1 MSPDPVAAAVPVS
14 ADPLRAPVTTPA
26 APATATEPPAFADR
40 IATSAVW
47 VDGLVKRFGQK
58 VAVAGVRLD
67 IPRGSFYGIVG
78 PNGAGKT
85 TLMRMS
91 TGLLRPDA
99 GRVAVDGTDVWTNPV
114 EAKRRMGILPDERR
128 MFERLTGR
136 QLLLYNGLLRNL
148 DEKLV
153 RQRAEDLLHV
163 LELDADGDNLVVD
176 YSSGMHKKI
185 ALAAALLHDP
195 RVLFLDEPLESVDPV
210 SARTIRHVL
219 TRLVERGA
227 TVVLSSHVMET
238 VEKLCD
244 HVAIMAAGRIVAA
257 GPMVDVR
264 QGKALEDR
272 FVELVGAPSSDE
284 EGRLRWLGDSSA

>member
-1 MSPDPVAAAVPVS
+1 MTSPEAPGVPAVAV
-14 ADPLRAPVTTPA
+14 R
-26 APATATEPPAFADR
+26 
-40 IATSAVW
+40 
-47 VDGLVKRFGQK
+47 GLTKRFGPK
-58 VAVAGVRLD
+58 IAVGGVDLT

-85 TLMRMS
+85 TLMRMC
-91 TGLLRPDA
+91 TGLLRPDGGTA
-99 GRVAVDGTDVWTNPV
+99 IIDGVDVWADPV
-114 EAKRRMGILPDERR
+114 DAKRRMGILPDERR

-136 QLLLYNGLLRNL
+136 ELLLYNGLLRNMP
-148 DEKLV
+148 EPVV
-153 RQRAEDLLHV
+153 RERAEDLLHV

-219 TRLVERGA
+219 SRLVDRGA
-227 TVVLSSHVMET
+227 TIVLSSHVMVT
-238 VEKLCD
+238 VEALCD
-244 HVAIMAAGRIVAA
+244 HVAIMAAGRIVTA
-257 GPMVDVR
+257 GRIADVR

-272 FVELVGAPSSDE
+272 FVELVGAPADD
-284 EGRLRWLGDSSA
+284 EGRLGWLGDSSA

>member
-1 MSPDPVAAAVPVS
+1 MTDSPDRPPFQPVGSGASLPQEGTTAPGAHAAVVIQ
-14 ADPLRAPVTTPA
+14 A
-26 APATATEPPAFADR
+26 
-40 IATSAVW
+40 
-47 VDGLVKRFGQK
+47 LVKRFGPK
-58 VAVAGVRLD
+58 VAVAGDSLT

-85 TLMRMS
+85 TLMRMA
-91 TGLLRPDA
+91 TGLLRPDG
-99 GRVAVDGTDVWTNPV
+99 GRVAVDGVDVWTDPV
-114 EAKRRMGILPDERR
+114 DAKRRMGILPDERR

-136 QLLLYNGLLRNL
+136 ELLLYNGLLRNM
-148 DEKLV
+148 DEGLV
-153 RQRAEDLLHV
+153 KKRSEDLLAV
-163 LELDADGDNLVVD
+163 LERDRDGDNLVVD

-219 TRLVERGA
+219 SRLVERGA

-238 VEKLCD
+238 VERLCD
-244 HVAIMAAGRIVAA
+244 HVAIMASGRIVTA
-257 GPMVDVR
+257 GPMPEVR

-272 FVELVGAPSSDE
+272 FVELVGAGSADE
-284 EGRLRWLGDSSA
+284 EGRLGWLGDSSA